1 MTTARAL
8 SMVGFFFA
16 NPFVY
21 GFYINSC
28 TQPAPACHKFQKEY
42 NRDPL
47 YDLSLFPELP
57 LC

>member
-8 SMVGFFFA
+8 SIVGFFLA

-28 TQPAPACHKFQKEY
+28 TQPAPTCHKFQKEY

-47 YDLSLFPELP
+47 YFQSFLFAD
-57 LC
+57 